1 MNCQNYKFVTDGNDV
16 INELREKIN
25 YLRYELE
32 YLKGREILAINSL
45 FQDDLNKIKTGLKVC
60 SNALQST
67 NDLFRTSDKK
77 NTEISV
83 ELKSLKREI
92 NKRFDEEKDLCK
104 SRNELFN
111 LLKEGMVKL
120 QNIAKQLGNEAK
132 NLRDG
137 LKEEHERV
145 PAACSVTQSTEDL

>member
-45 FQDDLNKIKTGLKVC
+45 FEDDLNKIKTGLKVC

-77 NTEISV
+77 STEISV

-132 NLRDG
+132 NL
-137 LKEEHERV
+137 
-145 PAACSVTQSTEDL
+145 